1 MVIFLTRFTGPSIS
15 DKAEEIEK
23 KGISIID
30 LTLNGSIKKILLTPS
45 YLLYF
50 YIFAVIFAIKQ

>member
-15 DKAEEIEK
+15 DKTEEIEK
-23 KGISIID
+23 KGISIIV
-30 LTLNGSIKKILLTPS
+30 LALNGSIKKLLLTPS